1 METTKQKAP
10 RVKKEHSGLWI
21 CGYYDTNNAW
31 EIFADGAIFNGEGT
45 KSFKDKINEI
55 ISCGDNVIHSVFLHP
70 FNTISKLFET
80 KSTKYSDT
88 YQATV
93 CEDNGLLKR
102 KDTNWCLTNNRIKG
116 NKVIYKNF
124 SRFSQRQFEFGEHPA
139 YTMANY
145 LKDCFKSFGKEMRP
159 QDWEYSYGYVS
170 MGLFYDDELCECL
183 TQDIYGHARNIW
195 YTEWYNDLIRCNKAG
210 LLDFTDTIREVFG
223 SEYDIKSAYI
233 SHMLIDGHF
242 PTSKLR
248 RALGSNERVRKFNEL
263 MSIDWFFIHIPKDVK
278 VPASFDG
285 LFKDNETGDYGIEY
299 YDYLTATECLGVSRD
314 TFIEI
319 LKQDGVELYYCQ
331 GGWLNRKF
339 RDRLKMFYDEKNSLD
354 KNDPK
359 RDVVKQILEL
369 VYGKG
374 LQKHEFTT
382 DGLCRHHWAQG
393 RNYIQP
399 HMAYHCTALQRYKMM
414 SIIKKA
420 NGDVEYFDTDSIVGE
435 GDRLKELINEDNKV
449 AMCRNNFF
457 YNDEKLDAGTWKD
470 EYKEEVTQVILAP
483 KQRIIFTKK
492 GIITKV
498 AGIRKNELMVNLN
511 ALLRKYNNDYDKLI
525 DYLLINGIGE
535 FIIRDYSFDVVNGFK
550 THYVSYANRYT
561 DCNKKE

>member
-21 CGYYDTNNAW
+21 CGYYGTNNAW

-45 KSFKDKINEI
+45 QSFKDKINEI

-93 CEDNGLLKR
+93 SEEEGVLKR
-102 KDTNWCLTNNRIKG
+102 TGINWCLTNPRIKG

-124 SRFSQRQFEFGEHPA
+124 KRFSQRQFEFGEHPA
-139 YTMANY
+139 YTMASY
-145 LKDCFKSFGKEMRP
+145 LKNCFVSFGKEMRP
-159 QDWEYSYGYVS
+159 QDWEYSYGYIS

-183 TQDIYGHARNIW
+183 RQDIYAQARNIW
-195 YTEWYNDLIRCNKAG
+195 YTSWYKDLTRCNNGG
-210 LLDFTDTIREVFG
+210 LLDLTDTIREVTG
-223 SEYDIKSAYI
+223 REYDGRSAY
-233 SHMLIDGHF
+233 SGHMLIDGHY
-242 PTSKLR
+242 PMGKLKL
-248 RALGSNERVRKFNEL
+248 ALGSDERVRKFNEFV
-263 MSIDWFFIHIPKDVK
+263 SIDWFFIHIPKDVK
-278 VPASFDG
+278 VPNSFVIFQD
-285 LFKDNETGDYGIEY
+285 KDTGDYGIEY
-299 YDYLTATECLGVSRD
+299 YDYLTATECLGISRE

-319 LKQDGVELYYCQ
+319 LKQEGVRLYYCSA
-331 GGWLNRKF
+331 GWLNQKF
-339 RDRLKMFYDEKNSLD
+339 RERVKLFYDEKESLD

-369 VYGKG
+369 INGKG
-374 LQKHEFTT
+374 LQKHDFKT

-399 HMAYHCTALQRYKMM
+399 HMAYHSIAAQRYRMM

-420 NGDVEYFDTDSIVGE
+420 EGKVEYFDTDSISGE
-435 GDRLKELINEDNKV
+435 GLEELIEEENKKI
-449 AMCRNNFF
+449 MCKNTFF
-457 YNDEKLDAGTWKD
+457 YEDENLNAGTWKD

-483 KQRIIFTKK
+483 KQRIIFTSK
-492 GIITKV
+492 GIVTKV
-498 AGIRKNELMVNLN
+498 AGVDKNELMINLKH
-511 ALLRKYNNDYDKLI
+511 LLRRCNNDYDEVI
-525 DYLLINGIGE
+525 DYLLDNGIGG
-535 FIIRDYSFDVVNGFK
+535 FIIKEYSFDVVNGFK
-550 THYVSYANRYT
+550 THYVSYVNRYT
-561 DCNKKE
+561 ECNKKE